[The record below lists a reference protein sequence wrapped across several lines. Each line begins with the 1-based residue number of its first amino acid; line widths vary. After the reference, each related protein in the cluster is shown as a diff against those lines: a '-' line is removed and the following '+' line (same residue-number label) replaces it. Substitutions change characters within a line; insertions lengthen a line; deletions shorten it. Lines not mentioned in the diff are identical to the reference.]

1 MLCFI
6 HFHQN
11 RGTGGMMAAN
21 RQLKWKWKS
30 LTCRLKYVSFPD
42 RKIILVGCTFAT
54 DELNEAEKWQRKYKR
69 LFEYI
74 AKLMQIP
81 TINHSWHYSLSIQ
94 EPSIFTPFGIQILLH
109 LITQA
114 HRHARVIILSI
125 MSSMSLACPLWHVLS
140 GMFSLACP
148 LYHVLGLPDWIFRFP
163 LGFLTC
169 M

>member
-1 MLCFI
+1 M
-6 HFHQN
+6 
-11 RGTGGMMAAN
+11 
-21 RQLKWKWKS
+21 
-30 LTCRLKYVSFPD
+30 
-42 RKIILVGCTFAT
+42 
-54 DELNEAEKWQRKYKR
+54 
-69 LFEYI
+69 

-81 TINHSWHYSLSIQ
+81 TIYHSWHYSLSIQ

-148 LYHVLGLPDWIFRFP
+148 LYHVLGLPD
-163 LGFLTC
+163 
-169 M
+169 